1 MPLGQIKSRK
11 IPVLQYEMIINLSC
25 QQWLQYDKREEQMKA
40 TEASFAVAVYLCT
53 YSEGFKLRCS
63 RILDSHGVH
72 SLYFNFPF
80 PPLDSSTLQLL
91 ALE

>member
-1 MPLGQIKSRK
+1 
-11 IPVLQYEMIINLSC
+11 
-25 QQWLQYDKREEQMKA
+25 MKA

-80 PPLDSSTLQLL
+80 SPLDCCSRIGI
-91 ALE
+91 EGGIRE